1 MKYLKNK
8 AAMTLCCGFPIF
20 GLLGDGIAYLVTK
33 GDTNLHPLPPFF
45 ITIIF
50 IVLDLPLL
58 VASLQFVEL
67 TDSKII
73 NYLCNIKT
81 FEIELSDIKQ
91 WDCYNNVTTS
101 QYSVTQST
109 PFIYISTQRFESSKF
124 DFTKLRKYK
133 YIKSFPY
140 DNRLKN
146 WLEQNVPNSKGD
158 FLTAQNEN
166 SENQVLTSSEEGK
179 RKIWFQSPLLLGL
192 VLGVMYGLMF
202 NHLVIGILAGLCLG
216 AALIAFNKRK

>member
-133 YIKSFPY
+133 HIKSFPY

-166 SENQVLTSSEEGK
+166 SENQVLISSEEGK